1 MKELE
6 KEEYSKIKAILYRPK
21 TSVDIEA
28 IEPCISED
36 TNRNTNPS
44 TERIKQNICATLFFK
59 WNCSSKF
66 FQFSVSSYF
75 V

>member
-6 KEEYSKIKAILYRPK
+6 KEEYSKIKAILYRTK

-36 TNRNTNPS
+36 TNGNINPP
-44 TERIKQNICATLFFK
+44 TKRIKHNICATLFFK

-66 FQFSVSSYF
+66 FAKFQV
-75 V
+75 